1 MAERCHIC
9 RYEDQGAV
17 TTYICLKC
25 HKSVCKYCYFKHFIE
40 GNNHVPDFKKTSF
53 GICSLHTLYTDTYC
67 FECDEVL
74 CFKCL
79 TRNHKQHKHDYLERI
94 APTLVNSKTQA
105 VKKDLEVSKQTVQK
119 LDLKVKKRQK
129 IWEVFVKEV
138 VSIETL
144 LDKQCKQIGGL
155 FFRKKEEIHE
165 IVHGENN
172 DVAVFLKQKRNLK
185 VARTIEYE
193 KHKTLSELYA
203 MAKYKTS
210 KEFVLRY
217 IQFRNDVQNCVTYP
231 QPVLE
236 GEIPQLKLNYD
247 HHSISQIEEVL
258 PCIWF
263 G

>member
-1 MAERCHIC
+1 MAERCQIC
-9 RYEDQGAV
+9 RNDYQGAV

-25 HKSVCKYCYFKHFIE
+25 HKSVCYYCYFQHFSE
-40 GNNHVPDFKKTSF
+40 GNNHVPDFKKIAF
-53 GICSLHTLYTDTYC
+53 GVCPSHTLYTDIYC
-67 FECDEVL
+67 YECDDVV

-79 TRNHKQHKHDYLERI
+79 TRNHKQHKHDNLESI
-94 APTLVNSKTQA
+94 ASTLVNSKTQA

-119 LDLKVKKRQK
+119 LDLKVKKRQQ
-129 IWEVFVKEV
+129 IWESFLKEV

-144 LDKQCKQIGGL
+144 LDKQCKQIEGL
-155 FFRKKEEIHE
+155 FFRKKDEIHE
-165 IVHGENN
+165 IVNGENE
-172 DVAVFLKQKRNLK
+172 VAVFLKEKRNLK
-185 VARTIEYE
+185 VARAIEYE
-193 KHKTLSELYA
+193 KQKTLSELYA

-210 KEFVLRY
+210 KEFILRY
-217 IQFRNDVQNCVTYP
+217 IQFRNDVKNCVTYP

-236 GEIPQLKLNYD
+236 GEIPLLKLNYD